1 MWWHQGVGPLEG
13 NQCHESG
20 APMME
25 LVPQKRD
32 PREFPHPL
40 PAIWGYNEKSV
51 IQRGNRGSPC
61 CHSDLKLPASSTV
74 RNKFLLSKS
83 YSVYC
88 TFYRTAWTKAGII
101 HGVSVATSDAIKT
114 LCVSISQLCSQLHCY
129 LLHSHA
135 SKMAIIKFKFQ
146 VQGKQHILPLN
157 SCGKTFHAV
166 ALQIWWDISFS

>member
-1 MWWHQGVGPLEG
+1 MRSL
-13 NQCHESG
+13 
-20 APMME
+20 
-25 LVPQKRD
+25 LY
-32 PREFPHPL
+32 RE
-40 PAIWGYNEKSV
+40 
-51 IQRGNRGSPC
+51 GNRGSPC

-166 ALQIWWDISFS
+166 ALQIWWDISFSYFIVITTASKTMFNNMSMAPLSMWFSRQEY